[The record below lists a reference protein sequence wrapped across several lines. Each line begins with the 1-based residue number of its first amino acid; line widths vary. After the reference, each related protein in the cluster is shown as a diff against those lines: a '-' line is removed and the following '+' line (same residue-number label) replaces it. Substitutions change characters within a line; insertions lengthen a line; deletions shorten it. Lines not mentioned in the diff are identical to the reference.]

1 MAIVAIEGLEISR
14 AAEVVVE
21 EAPTT
26 TTGQTTEVNIMAA
39 AAAVA
44 QMEGEAVSTKATK
57 IGMQTDQILHQI
69 ISTDTTTTIMAIK
82 IAAGLAT
89 TTTGTLSRS
98 KLVKIST
105 DLLVKIAEAPP
116 AAKKTG
122 TTEPLSPPIQE
133 RLNNTTIDSTTQ
145 IRRRPL
151 LRRSRRPS

>member
-1 MAIVAIEGLEISR
+1 MAIVAIEGLEISG

-39 AAAVA
+39 AA
-44 QMEGEAVSTKATK
+44 EVSTKATK

-145 IRRRPL
+145 IRRWPL
-151 LRRSRRPS
+151 LRRPS